1 MTFMRA
7 ILSLISAL
15 VLAPILGA
23 QDPDPGR
30 AVFETR
36 CARCHG
42 SDGNGGEL
50 GPAIRNR
57 LAGRNDEQLANVILK
72 GLPGQGMPPI
82 PVGDAEMAPLM
93 RFLRTLQPRDPR
105 RQVVRMTVRTVDGK
119 ALEGEAL
126 NQGFE
131 DLQLL

>member
-1 MTFMRA
+1 MRVY
-7 ILSLISAL
+7 LHLVSAL
-15 VLAPILGA
+15 LAASVLPA
-23 QDPDPGR
+23 QDADPGR

-57 LAGRNDEQLANVILK
+57 LAARTDEQLSNVILK

-82 PVGDAEMAPLM
+82 PVGDTEMAPLL
-93 RFLRTLQPRDPR
+93 RFLRTLQPRDSR
-105 RQVVRMTVRTVDGK
+105 RDDVVRLTARTVD
-119 ALEGEAL
+119 
-126 NQGFE
+126 
-131 DLQLL
+131 